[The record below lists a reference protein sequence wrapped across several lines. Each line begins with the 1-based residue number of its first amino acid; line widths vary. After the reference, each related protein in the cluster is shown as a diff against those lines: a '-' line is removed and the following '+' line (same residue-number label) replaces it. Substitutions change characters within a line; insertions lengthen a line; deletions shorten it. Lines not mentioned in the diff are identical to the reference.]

1 MPLLHGPKIFQWSQS
16 PGLKS
21 LVGLTN
27 SRKNLMGTGVKQNR
41 VAVQITKLDQ
51 NEDEDCL
58 IKFSKEHQWVLA

>member
-16 PGLKS
+16 PGLKG

-27 SRKNLMGTGVKQNR
+27 SRKNLMGTRAKQNR
-41 VAVQITKLDQ
+41 VAVENTKLNQ

-58 IKFSKEHQWVLA
+58 LKFSKEHQWVFA